1 MGLASPARGLQPAG
15 CCRLL
20 TVGMLA
26 LGRAAPP
33 GLLYFWRCKN
43 SQSEKTTSIYLS
55 RAQGHLVAQLCCARG
70 WVLTL
75 GVGRKAGVGTPAL
88 HHEPGGGSASIL
100 AGSPTV
106 FLWPHESLDAAWIGA
121 LVGGRMEP

>member
-1 MGLASPARGLQPAG
+1 M
-15 CCRLL
+15 
-20 TVGMLA
+20 
-26 LGRAAPP
+26 
-33 GLLYFWRCKN
+33 
-43 SQSEKTTSIYLS
+43 
-55 RAQGHLVAQLCCARG
+55 AQLCCARG
-70 WVLTL
+70 QV
-75 GVGRKAGVGTPAL
+75 L